1 MPASGSGRAMSW
13 DFGLESPDLC
23 LPRKNRWLFKI
34 PDVSAEGANTLPPQ
48 KGSRPSLS
56 FKEMEAQHLTET
68 IYFPQKP
75 EWKPVSLTLYEP
87 TAKTMGG
94 HPVWEWVKKC
104 YRVTD
109 ASVLWTPSAEV
120 MKERATLEMYNGCG
134 DVLETW
140 VFENA
145 WPQAVEFGDLD
156 MSSSDVVTCDLTI
169 RYDRAYIQ

>member
-1 MPASGSGRAMSW
+1 
-13 DFGLESPDLC
+13 
-23 LPRKNRWLFKI
+23 
-34 PDVSAEGANTLPPQ
+34 
-48 KGSRPSLS
+48 
-56 FKEMEAQHLTET
+56 
-68 IYFPQKP
+68 
-75 EWKPVSLTLYEP
+75 
-87 TAKTMGG
+87 
-94 HPVWEWVKKC
+94 
-104 YRVTD
+104 
-109 ASVLWTPSAEV
+109 